1 MKLTITG
8 IIYLDGC
15 IPFIGTAI
23 SLTGRNLDVIF
34 NKTLKNQQQI
44 ALLDTIE
51 ATGELMT
58 STHHGKRPAFAIYS
72 MRTLRRETVGSVRRQ
87 LKAAEQR

>member
-8 IIYLDGC
+8 IIYIDGC

-23 SLTGRNLDVIF
+23 DLTGRNLDVIF
-34 NKTLKNQQQI
+34 NKTLKDQPQI
-44 ALLDTIE
+44 VLLDTIE
-51 ATGELMT
+51 ATGEMMT
-58 STHHGKRPAFAIYS
+58 LTHHAERPAFAINS

-87 LKAAEQR
+87 LKAAERR